1 MNDRTTRWT
10 LPRVVALV
18 IVTMVTMVATPLSAP
33 AQETDDRLAIDF
45 RATKL
50 DGTEFNGSDLAG
62 HVVVLDFWAVWCR
75 PCIEAF
81 PTLNHLA
88 EELADHDVALIG
100 VAVHSGSP
108 EEVADFLEE
117 HDIRYLVVVADE
129 DLVYRLD
136 VIGYPTYL
144 LVGPEGAVYKR
155 YVGALPDLTDRI
167 MRDVMMLQ
175 QSPSAP

>member
-81 PTLNHLA
+81 PALNRLA
-88 EELADHDVALIG
+88 RELADRDVEIIG
-100 VAVHSGSP
+100 IAVHSGSH
-108 EEVADFLEE
+108 EEVANFLE
-117 HDIRYLVVVADE
+117 RYDVQYLIVVADE

-144 LVGPEGAVYKR
+144 VVGPDGDVYKR
-155 YVGALPDLTDRI
+155 YVGAAANLSDRI
-167 MRDVMMLQ
+167 MRDVAMLQ
-175 QSPSAP
+175 SAP